1 MAVDYVS
8 FFIET
13 HDLLY
18 LHSLRLN
25 LIADVH
31 YSNVCQLIPGVVKWG
46 QHACLPAVLQEWAQS
61 WQGY

>member
-13 HDLLY
+13 HY

-31 YSNVCQLIPGVVKWG
+31 YSNVYQLIPGMVKWG
-46 QHACLPAVLQEWAQS
+46 QHACLLAVLQEWAQS